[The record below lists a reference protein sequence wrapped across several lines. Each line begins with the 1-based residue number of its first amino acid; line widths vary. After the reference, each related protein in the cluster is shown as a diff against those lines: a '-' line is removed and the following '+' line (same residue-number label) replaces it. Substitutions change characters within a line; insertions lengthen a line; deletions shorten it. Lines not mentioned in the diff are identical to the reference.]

1 MPVTVVLAYLYKRI
15 IYLIKIQPY
24 AKGYRNT

>member
-15 IYLIKIQPY
+15 NNLVKIQPY
-24 AKGYRNT
+24 AKGDRNT